1 MKKTIVAAAI
11 AAVVAAPA
19 AMAELSVYGKAHID
33 YTSGDS
39 DTGISENA
47 SRIGFKF
54 SDDLGNG
61 MNAFG
66 KFEYGTF
73 AMDGTNGSLNAQADL
88 EAAANLN
95 AGDLAGVLGTN
106 SARLFNRDAYVG
118 LGGDFGKVMF
128 GRMGAPTKGAL
139 YGLGNVQLGDSI
151 VDFADGFRSKSSS
164 SGYGRIS
171 NVAAYAGSFNGVNVT
186 LAKAGAEG
194 TDNMDS
200 SAYGFDTTIAGIK
213 VGAARTDVDGTG
225 DATVI
230 GAKMSM
236 DALTVGIVR
245 EDVNPDG
252 ADDYDTTGVSASYK
266 MGANTLAVS
275 YSDRDT
281 AADVTRTNISLQ
293 HALSKKT
300 SVYIAHGQVETDGED
315 DVDNTAVGMIMSF

>member
-19 AMAELSVYGKAHID
+19 AMAELTVYGKAHLD

-73 AMDGTNGSLNAQADL
+73 AMDGTDASATLPAA
-88 EAAANLN
+88 EAAGADDVTLT
-95 AGDLAGVLGTN
+95 TN
-106 SARLFNRDAYVG
+106 TARLFNRDAYVG

-139 YGLGNVQLGDSI
+139 YGLGNVQLADSI
-151 VDFADGFRSKSSS
+151 VDFADGFQSKSSS

-186 LAKAGAEG
+186 LAKAGAQG

-200 SAYGFDTTIAGIK
+200 SAFGFDTTIAGIK

-252 ADDYDTTGVSASYK
+252 AADYDTTGVSASYK

-281 AADVTRTNISLQ
+281 ANDVTRTNISLQ

-300 SVYIAHGQVETDGED
+300 SVYIAHGTVETDGAA

>member
-1 MKKTIVAAAI
+1 
-11 AAVVAAPA
+11 
-19 AMAELSVYGKAHID
+19 MAEVSVYGKAHLD

-61 MNAFG
+61 MKSFG
-66 KFEYGTF
+66 QFEYGTF
-73 AMDGTNGSLNAQADL
+73 AMDGEDATSTVATVAGTTN
-88 EAAANLN
+88 
-95 AGDLAGVLGTN
+95 T
-106 SARLFNRDAYVG
+106 ARLFNRDAYVG

-139 YGLGNVQLGDSI
+139 YGTGNVQLADSI
-151 VDFADGFRSKSSS
+151 VDFADGFDSKSSS

-171 NVAAYAGSFNGVNVT
+171 NVAAYAGSFNGVNVV
-186 LAKAGAEG
+186 LAKAGAAG

-200 SAYGFDTTIAGIK
+200 SAYGVDTTIGGVKLA
-213 VGAARTDVDGTG
+213 AARTDVDGVG
-225 DATVI
+225 AATVVA
-230 GAKMSM
+230 AKFSM
-236 DALTVGIVR
+236 DGLTASIVR

-252 ADDYDTTGVSASYK
+252 AADYDTTGVSLSYK

-281 AADVTRTNISLQ
+281 TNDVTRTNVSLQ
-293 HALSKKT
+293 HAMSKST
-300 SVYIAHGQVETDGED
+300 SVYIGMGQVETDGSA

>member
-47 SRIGFKF
+47 SRIGFNF

-61 MNAFG
+61 MKSFG
-66 KFEYGTF
+66 KFEFGTH
-73 AMDGTNGSLNAQADL
+73 AMDGTNGTATLPAAEAVGADDVSLS
-88 EAAANLN
+88 
-95 AGDLAGVLGTN
+95 TN
-106 SARLFNRDAYVG
+106 SAYLFNRDAYVG
-118 LGGDFGKVMF
+118 LSGDFGKVMF

-139 YGLGNVQLGDSI
+139 YGTGNVQLADSI
-151 VDFADGFRSKSSS
+151 VDFADGFQSKSSS

-171 NVAAYAGSFNGVNVT
+171 NVAAYAGSFSGVNVV

-200 SAYGFDTTIAGIK
+200 TAYGVDTTIGGVKLA
-213 VGAARTDVDGTG
+213 AARTDVDGTG
-225 DATVI
+225 DATVLA
-230 GAKMSM
+230 AKFSM
-236 DALTVGIVR
+236 DGLTASIVR

-252 ADDYDTTGVSASYK
+252 AADYDTTGVSLSYK

-281 AADVTRTNISLQ
+281 TNDVTRTNVSLQ
-293 HALSKKT
+293 HAMSKST
-300 SVYIAHGQVETDGED
+300 SVYIGMGQVETDGSA